1 MKPQTKASLMTLLRI
16 AVPSAIVIGLVVLVV
31 QHIVLVLEALTVM
44 GLFALF
50 NPPRRRSSSTVRFFF
65 WF

>member
-1 MKPQTKASLMTLLRI
+1 MKPHTKALLVTLLRI
-16 AVPSAIVIGLVVLVV
+16 AVPSAIVIGLGVLVV
-31 QHIVLVLEALTVM
+31 QHIVLVLEALTAM

-50 NPPRRRSSSTVRFFF
+50 SPSRRRSGSSVRFFF